1 MGSRP
6 GRGHPEMSAF
16 STLRLGLRRRVPL
29 VFQTEASECGLACLT
44 MLLGHY
50 GTQTDL
56 AMMRARHGPAPQ
68 GMTLL
73 DLTRVAGAEH
83 LATRPIRLDLHE
95 LHSLKLP
102 CILHWDLGH
111 YVVLTEVRA
120 SQVTILDPAM
130 GERRVDVA
138 EFSRRFTGVALEV
151 WPTPQFEPRQEI
163 QQVSIRAMIGR
174 LTGVWSA
181 IWRVLAISLALEVFG
196 LAAPLYMQWI
206 MDHVVISQDLQ
217 LLTTLGIGFV
227 LVLLLEQLFT
237 FLRSW
242 TVLQISTQLRVQ
254 WRSNV
259 LWHLMRLP
267 LEYFA
272 RRHLGDV
279 VSRFGSVSTI
289 QNVLTNSFVEVLLDG
304 LMVIVT
310 VTLMLL
316 YSPLLAML
324 AIASV
329 GCYVMVRALWYAPL
343 KIANAERIVR
353 SANES
358 SHLLETIR
366 GIRTIRL
373 FARNAERLGTWQSLM
388 VADTNAKITI
398 EKLEIFYYAVRR
410 TLTGLFTIAILW
422 VGARE
427 VIGGTLTV
435 GMLMAFMAYRSQFDG
450 RFTALVNTYFELR
463 MLSLDAQRLGD
474 IVLTPAE
481 PVPNGGAA
489 RRLTEPPSIEF
500 RDVHFRYS
508 PGGPDILQGVSFTLR
523 AGESVAIAG
532 RSGCGKSTLASLLL
546 GIHRPQRGQILVNG
560 QPIESLGLE
569 HWRQHVGTVMQ
580 DDVLFAGSIA
590 ENISFFD
597 PRTDRRRLELC
608 AELASIHEDITQL
621 PMGYQTLVGDMGTS
635 LSGGQKQRVLLAR
648 ALYRAP
654 RVLVLDE
661 ATSHLDVTHEAKV
674 GAAIAKMP
682 LTRLVIAH
690 RPQTLA
696 LVDRVIELSD
706 GRVVRDTR
714 SAEYLDQVLERVS

>member
-1 MGSRP
+1 
-6 GRGHPEMSAF
+6 MSAF

>member
-1 MGSRP
+1 M
-6 GRGHPEMSAF
+6 
-16 STLRLGLRRRVPL
+16 LR
-29 VFQTEASECGLACLT
+29 
-44 MLLGHY
+44 GHY
-50 GTQTDL
+50 GPQTDL

-73 DLTRVAGAEH
+73 DLTRVAGAEN

-151 WPTPQFEPRQEI
+151 WPTPQFEPRQEV
-163 QQVSIRAMIGR
+163 QQVSIRAMVGR

-206 MDHVVISQDLQ
+206 MDHVVVSQDLQ

-316 YSPLLAML
+316 YSPMLAVL

-329 GCYVMVRALWYAPL
+329 GCYVLVRALWYAPL
-343 KIANAERIVR
+343 RIANAERIVR

-481 PVPNGGAA
+481 PVPNGAAA

-546 GIHRPQRGQILVNG
+546 GIHRPQRGQILING

-661 ATSHLDVTHEAKV
+661 ATSHLDVSHEAKV

-696 LVDRVIELSD
+696 LVDRVIELAD

-714 SAEYLDQVLERVS
+714 SAEYLDHVLERVS